1 MTDERLRRPT
11 LNITETAKVLGV
23 SRPVAARLTHRADF
37 PAFRVGGRVLI
48 SAEGLREWIRKQAN
62 SGGDT
67 SADQ

>member
-1 MTDERLRRPT
+1 MNERLKKLT
-11 LNITETAKVLGV
+11 LNISETAEVLGV

>member
-1 MTDERLRRPT
+1 MADERLKKLT

-48 SAEGLREWIRKQAN
+48 SAEGLRKWVEQQSG
-62 SGGDT
+62 SGGD
-67 SADQ
+67 SGADF

>member
-1 MTDERLRRPT
+1 MMDECLKKLT
-11 LNITETAKVLGV
+11 LNITETAEVLGV

-62 SGGDT
+62 SGGD
-67 SADQ
+67 SGADF